1 MGNKIDQDDFVAE
14 GFERLP
20 IQLDQH
26 PPRIQWENI
35 YRSKKKTECA
45 DQLVYAQRVAE
56 SYHEAAQ
63 QIQRERDK
71 LGKLCELKEEQIQAL
86 DKGIRQNNDM
96 LQQEITRM
104 NEERQQWL
112 AEAAKLR
119 AQIRELEAGAT
130 TGT

>member
-1 MGNKIDQDDFVAE
+1 VGNKIDQEDFVTE
-14 GFERLP
+14 GFERLDRP
-20 IQLDQH
+20 LDQH
-26 PPRIQWENI
+26 PPRINWENI
-35 YRSKKKTECA
+35 YRARKKEKCE

-71 LGKLCELKEEQIQAL
+71 LLRLCEKQEQQIQAL
-86 DKGIRQNNDM
+86 DTNIRQNNDM

-112 AEAAKLR
+112 AESAELR
-119 AQIRELEAGAT
+119 TRVRELEKAAVEA
-130 TGT
+130 